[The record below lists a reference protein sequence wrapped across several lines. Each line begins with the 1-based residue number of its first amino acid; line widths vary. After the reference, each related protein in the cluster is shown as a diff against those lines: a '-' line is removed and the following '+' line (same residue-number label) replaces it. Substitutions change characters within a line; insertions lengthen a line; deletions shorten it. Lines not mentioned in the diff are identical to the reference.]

1 MTTAPTAAE
10 LDAYADDSTNV
21 AGIIYQ
27 DSAQNNGAAATFI
40 MVGFTQND
48 STING
53 FGIGDPTVDGQS
65 ALYCRGL
72 VSEYTN
78 ILLREYTCSWDRPT
92 SVNSTIP
99 AVSFIADST
108 EQDRINDPANWVPAP

>member
-10 LDAYADDSTNV
+10 LDAYADDSINV
-21 AGIIYQ
+21 AGTIYQ
-27 DSAQNNGAAATFI
+27 ESAQNGGATTTFI

-48 STING
+48 STLNG
-53 FGIGDPTVDGQS
+53 YGIGDPTVDGQS
-65 ALYCRGL
+65 ALLCRGL
-72 VSEYTN
+72 VGDYTN

-92 SVNSTIP
+92 SVSTDAP